1 MTSSNFVIQ
10 HQCPQCGAPAELHE
24 TDRLFTCDFCKVRS
38 YLVPGDV
45 FRYCLPDKIPESRE
59 RIFYPYWRF
68 KGMLFFCTANGIRPR
83 FIDVSH
89 QALSCRHFPHSLG
102 FRSQALKLRFA
113 TSESNARFLQPE
125 FSLNQIMESFE
136 ERFAAQ
142 LPKPIYH
149 QAHIGDSLSLIYAP
163 YYLGDRVYDG
173 VLNEALGGADLE
185 AVEFFDQKARPLRWG
200 LQFLATL
207 CPNCGWDL
215 EGARDA
221 LVLMC
226 RNCDTVWQAGKKKL
240 ESIQYGSLSG
250 SGPVNEGDEPL
261 YLPFWRIGT
270 EISGVRLQTYA
281 DLAAL
286 ANLPKVRRSHW
297 DNIPFRFWSP
307 AFKIRPQTFL
317 PLATKMTL
325 AEPRRTPE
333 SHIPQGSLY
342 PVNLPVREAAESL
355 KVILAG
361 FIKPRQTQYPRLGDI
376 QIRPRSYLLVYVPFF
391 PQHGDLVQPEFHFTI
406 RRSQLAHSGNL

>member
-1 MTSSNFVIQ
+1 VTNSNFVIQ

-45 FRYCLPDKIPESRE
+45 FRYRLPDKIPENRE
-59 RIFYPYWRF
+59 RVFYPYWRF

-89 QALSCRHFPHSLG
+89 QALLCRHFPHSLG

-113 TSESNARFLQPE
+113 TTESEGRFLQPE
-125 FSLNQIMESFE
+125 YSLNRIMESFE

-142 LPKPIYH
+142 LPKPVYH
-149 QAHIGDSLSLIYAP
+149 QAHIGDSLSLIYTP
-163 YYLGDRVYDG
+163 FYIGDRVYDG
-173 VLNEALGGADLE
+173 VLNEPMAGAELE
-185 AVEFFDQKARPLRWG
+185 QVAPFVEKSRPLRWRM
-200 LQFLATL
+200 QFLATL

-226 RNCDTVWQAGKKKL
+226 RNCDRVWQAGNDGL
-240 ESIQYGSLSG
+240 EAIHFGSLPPPNASAG
-250 SGPVNEGDEPL
+250 GGEPL

-270 EISGVRLQTYA
+270 AIDGIRLETYS

-286 ANLPKVRRSHW
+286 ANLPRVRRKSW
-297 DNIPFRFWSP
+297 DSIPFRFWSP

-317 PLATKMTL
+317 PLASKTTL
-325 AEPRRTPE
+325 TEPSRTPE
-333 SHIPQGSLY
+333 PHLPKEGLY

-355 KVILAG
+355 KVILAN
-361 FIKPRQTQYPRLGDI
+361 FIKPRRTQYPRLGEI
-376 QIRPRSYLLVYVPFF
+376 QIRPRSYLLVYIPFF
-391 PQHGDLVQPEFHFTI
+391 PQHGDLVQPDFRFTI
-406 RRSQLAHSGNL
+406 RRSQLAHSSNL